1 MHPHEDARNGLSGP
15 LDLIPLCLLVQW
27 GENLQT
33 NNKQF
38 SGYKLGVL
46 CMIQLNVDTI
56 YLEIVTDFTD

>member
-1 MHPHEDARNGLSGP
+1 MSAGAVG
-15 LDLIPLCLLVQW
+15 
-27 GENLQT
+27 GNLQT

-56 YLEIVTDFTD
+56 YMEIVTDFTD